1 MPTATDQFFKEY
13 AIAYDNESAQDVVN
27 LYHTPAVLISEESK
41 KVYSSKDDL
50 VGYFENLIMEL
61 QTLDIVRHEAKVM
74 QLMKLSESIIFTNVT
89 WTFFNPSEDVVF
101 SCMVSYTLQRMEDE
115 GLAII
120 IAVLDDEE
128 KQLAS
133 LLS

>member
-13 AIAYDNESAQDVVN
+13 AIAYDNDSAQDVVN